1 MLTFRETVDG
11 INKKTKQGQFNK
23 KCLLIILDKICLSV
37 RSDNPNLPLRYV
49 SEEFLLSAPVSSQ
62 DNEEDENGDRDEG
75 QRKVD
80 RENERTWRQTLGP
93 LVSLTKDRAQVRGS
107 VAGTEKL
114 NQSITTSEHRISRT
128 NK

>member
-37 RSDNPNLPLRYV
+37 WSDNPNLPLRYV

-62 DNEEDENGDRDEG
+62 DNEEDKNGDRD
-75 QRKVD
+75 
-80 RENERTWRQTLGP
+80 
-93 LVSLTKDRAQVRGS
+93 
-107 VAGTEKL
+107 
-114 NQSITTSEHRISRT
+114 
-128 NK
+128 